1 MRSDYLIS
9 FKGLKQGEHHFDYE
23 IDKKFFD
30 SFTYDDYLDSKIHA
44 RVKLVKKPTLMELTF
59 KIKGGVLVNCDVSG
73 EEFQQPI
80 EGNLEIIVKFGE
92 SYNND
97 DEVVLVLPHES
108 HSLVVAQYIYETIIL
123 STPKKRIHPG
133 VVDGSLQSDVL
144 NKLKEFQRK
153 NTSTKTDNIDPRW
166 DKLKGLI

>member
-9 FKGLKQGEHHFDYE
+9 FKGLKLGEHHFDYE

-30 SFTYDDYLDSKIHA
+30 SFTYDDYLDSKVYA

-59 KIKGGVLVNCDVSG
+59 KIKGDVLVNCDVSG
-73 EEFQQPI
+73 EEFHQPI
-80 EGNLEIIVKFGE
+80 EGDLEIIVKFGE

-97 DEVVLVLPHES
+97 DDVILILPHES
-108 HSLVVAQYIYETIIL
+108 HSLDIAQYIYETIIL

-133 VVDGSLQSDVL
+133 VADGSLQSDVL
-144 NKLKEFQRK
+144 NKLKEFQRNNK
-153 NTSTKTDNIDPRW
+153 STKKDNIDPRW